1 MVLVMM
7 YNLPIRTTQRIEMWN
22 REKKD
27 PDFSQ
32 DKYVSDVYREYRL
45 PLKGF
50 VSRRVKSEA
59 DAEDILQ
66 NVFYK
71 LSKLDLMENPIEEI
85 SGWLYSVARNQIID
99 RSRKKREEEL
109 PYAKNENDELVFIQ
123 EVTDMLLE
131 VNTPET
137 EFIKSVVWDEL
148 DLALLDLP
156 EEQRVVFV
164 LTELEGFSFNE
175 VSEMLR
181 ININT
186 LLSRKRYAVLYLRKR
201 LLEVYEDLMM
211 N

>member
-1 MVLVMM
+1 M
-7 YNLPIRTTQRIEMWN
+7 RERKEIE
-22 REKKD
+22 K
-27 PDFSQ
+27 DFSQ
-32 DKYVSDVYREYRL
+32 DDYVSDAYNRYNS

-50 VSRRVKSEA
+50 VSKRVKSKA
-59 DAEDILQ
+59 DTEDILQ

-71 LSKLDLMENPIEEI
+71 LSQLDLVENPIEEI
-85 SGWLYSVARNQIID
+85 SGWLYAVARNLIID
-99 RSRKKREEEL
+99 RSRKKKEEEL
-109 PYAKNENDELVFIQ
+109 PYTNNNKGELVFIQ

-131 VNTPET
+131 ANTPET
-137 EFIKSVVWDEL
+137 EFIKSVVWEEL

-175 VSEMLR
+175 VSDMLR
-181 ININT
+181 INVNT

-201 LLEVYEDLMM
+201 LLEVYEDLIL

>member
-1 MVLVMM
+1 M
-7 YNLPIRTTQRIEMWN
+7 
-22 REKKD
+22 RERKD
-27 PDFSQ
+27 KEKDFSQ
-32 DKYVSDVYREYRL
+32 DDYVSDAYNRYNS

-50 VSRRVKSEA
+50 VSKRVKSKA
-59 DAEDILQ
+59 DTEDILQ

-71 LSKLDLMENPIEEI
+71 LSQLDLVENPIEEI
-85 SGWLYSVARNQIID
+85 SGWLYAVARNLIID
-99 RSRKKREEEL
+99 RSRKKKEEEF
-109 PYAKNENDELVFIQ
+109 PYTNNNKGELVFIQ

-131 VNTPET
+131 ANTPET
-137 EFIKSVVWDEL
+137 EFIKSVVWEEL

-175 VSEMLR
+175 VSDMLR
-181 ININT
+181 INVNT

-201 LLEVYEDLMM
+201 LLEVYEDLIL